1 MKKITKAELQSA
13 QGYIAALR
21 IVGLAPAKAK
31 ALTKFYNKVR
41 EVIAELGEEQKALV
55 EKYEIALKED
65 GRTLDTNSPNFN
77 EYFNTYREFIAE
89 TIDITEYCVLTED
102 EAILAVSK
110 IDAPVVEIDA
120 IVKIL
125 TQEVEESDID

>member
-1 MKKITKAELQSA
+1 MKKITKVELQSV
-13 QGYIAALR
+13 QQYIAALN

-31 ALTKFYNKVR
+31 ALMKFHNKVSK
-41 EVIAELGEEQKALV
+41 VIAELNEEQKALI

-65 GRTLDTNSPNFN
+65 GRTLDTTSPNFN
-77 EYFNTYREFIAE
+77 EYINTYRELIAE

-110 IDAPVVEIDA
+110 IDAPIAVVAEIA
-120 IVKIL
+120 ALL
-125 TQEVEESDID
+125 TEEEKESEN

>member
-1 MKKITKAELQSA
+1 MKKITKVELQSV
-13 QGYIAALR
+13 QQYIAALN

-31 ALTKFYNKVR
+31 ALMKFHNKVSK
-41 EVIAELGEEQKALV
+41 VIAELGEEQKSLI

-65 GRTLDTNSPNFN
+65 GRTLDTTSPNFN
-77 EYFNTYREFIAE
+77 EYLNTYRELIAE

-110 IDAPVVEIDA
+110 IDAPMAVLAEIA
-120 IVKIL
+120 TLL
-125 TQEVEESDID
+125 TEETKENEN

>member
-1 MKKITKAELQSA
+1 MKKITKVELQSA
-13 QGYIAALR
+13 QRYIAALN

-31 ALTKFYNKVR
+31 ALMKLHNKVSK
-41 EVIAELGEEQKALV
+41 VIAELGEEQKALV

-110 IDAPVVEIDA
+110 IDAPIAVVAEIA
-120 IVKIL
+120 ALL
-125 TQEVEESDID
+125 TEEDKESEN

>member
-1 MKKITKAELQSA
+1 MKKITKVELQSV
-13 QGYIAALR
+13 QQYIAALN

-31 ALTKFYNKVR
+31 ALMKFHSKVSK
-41 EVIAELGEEQKALV
+41 VIAELVEEQKSLI

-65 GRTLDTNSPNFN
+65 GRTLDPTSPNFN
-77 EYFNTYREFIAE
+77 EYINTYRELIAE

-110 IDAPVVEIDA
+110 IDAPIAVVAEIA
-120 IVKIL
+120 ALL
-125 TQEVEESDID
+125 TEEDKEREN

>member
-13 QGYIAALR
+13 QRYIAALN

-31 ALTKFYNKVR
+31 ALMKLHNKVSK
-41 EVIAELGEEQKALV
+41 VIAELGEEQKALI
-55 EKYEIALKED
+55 EKYEIAITED
-65 GRTLDTNSPNFN
+65 GRSLDTTSPNFN
-77 EYFNTYREFIAE
+77 EYLNTYRELIAE

-110 IDAPVVEIDA
+110 IDAPMAVVAEIA
-120 IVKIL
+120 ALL
-125 TQEVEESDID
+125 TEEDKESEN

>member
-31 ALTKFYNKVR
+31 TLTKFYNKVR

-110 IDAPVVEIDA
+110 IDAPIAVVEEIA
-120 IVKIL
+120 ALL
-125 TQEVEESDID
+125 TEEEKESEN

>member
-1 MKKITKAELQSA
+1 MKKITKVELQSV
-13 QGYIAALR
+13 QQYIAALN

-31 ALTKFYNKVR
+31 ALMKLHSKVSK
-41 EVIAELGEEQKALV
+41 VIVELGEEQQSLI

-65 GRTLDTNSPNFN
+65 GRTLDPTSPNFN
-77 EYFNTYREFIAE
+77 EYINTYRELIAE

-110 IDAPVVEIDA
+110 IDAPIAVVAEIA
-120 IVKIL
+120 ALL
-125 TQEVEESDID
+125 TEEDKEREN